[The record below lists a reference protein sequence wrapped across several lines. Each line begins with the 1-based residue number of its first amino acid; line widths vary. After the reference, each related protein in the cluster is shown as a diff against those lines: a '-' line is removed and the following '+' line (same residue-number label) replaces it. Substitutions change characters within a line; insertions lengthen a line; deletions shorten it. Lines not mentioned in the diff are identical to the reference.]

1 MRILGLDIGSK
12 RIGVALSDELG
23 YTAQGVETVTYTDPE
38 SAADRI
44 QGIAESRN
52 VTEIVIG
59 IPYNMNGTEGPQVR
73 NVRDFIERLRKRIN
87 VPIHEWDERLTTF
100 AAERVLL
107 EADISRAKRR
117 KVVDK
122 LAAVLILQGFLDSQ
136 TFKGSTGV

>member
-1 MRILGLDIGSK
+1 LRILGLDIGSK

-23 YTAQGVETVTYTDPE
+23 YTAQGVETVTYSDPE
-38 SAADRI
+38 IAADRI
-44 QGIAESRN
+44 QGIAESRG
-52 VTEIVIG
+52 VTEMVIG

-73 NVRDFIERLRKRIN
+73 NVREFIERLRKRID

-107 EADISRAKRR
+107 EADISRAKRK

>member
-1 MRILGLDIGSK
+1 M
-12 RIGVALSDELG
+12 ALSDELG
-23 YTAQGVETVTYTDPE
+23 YTAQGVETVTYSDPE

-73 NVRDFIERLRKRIN
+73 SVRDFIERLRKRIH

-107 EADISRAKRR
+107 EADVSRAKRK

>member
-1 MRILGLDIGSK
+1 LRILGLDIGSK

-23 YTAQGVETVTYTDPE
+23 YTAQGVETVTYSDPE

-73 NVRDFIERLRKRIN
+73 SVRDFIERLRKRIH

-107 EADISRAKRR
+107 EADVSRAKRK

>member
-23 YTAQGVETVTYTDPE
+23 YTAQGVETVTYSDPE

-73 NVRDFIERLRKRIN
+73 SVRDFIERLRKRIH

-107 EADISRAKRR
+107 EADVSRAKRK

>member
-1 MRILGLDIGSK
+1 LDIGSK

-23 YTAQGVETVTYTDPE
+23 YTAQGVETVTYSDPE

-44 QGIAESRN
+44 QGIAESRG
-52 VTEIVIG
+52 VTEMVIG

-73 NVRDFIERLRKRIN
+73 NVREFIERLRKRIN

-107 EADISRAKRR
+107 EADVSRAKRK

-136 TFKGSTGV
+136 SVKGSTGV

>member
-1 MRILGLDIGSK
+1 LDIGSK

-23 YTAQGVETVTYTDPE
+23 YTAQGVETVTYSDPE
-38 SAADRI
+38 TAADRI
-44 QGIAESRN
+44 QGIAESRG
-52 VTEIVIG
+52 VTEMVIG

-73 NVRDFIERLRKRIN
+73 NVREFIERLRKRIN

-107 EADISRAKRR
+107 EADISRAKRK

-136 TFKGSTGV
+136 SVKGSTGV

>member
-23 YTAQGVETVTYTDPE
+23 YTAQGVETVTYSDPE

-44 QGIAESRN
+44 QEIVESRN

-73 NVRDFIERLRKRIN
+73 NVRDFIERLRKRIH

-107 EADISRAKRR
+107 EADVSRAKRK